1 MSAVWLEPVTLT
13 GARVRLEPLTAG
25 HTDALA
31 EVGLDP
37 ALWRWGIAPLTT
49 RDDMRDYIET
59 ALAWQRQGTALPFA
73 TIDAA
78 TGRAIG
84 STRFA
89 AADEA
94 NRRVEIGWTWIT
106 PAYQR
111 TPANTES
118 KYLMLRHAFEAL
130 GCNRVEL
137 KTDALNETSR
147 RAMLRIGAREEGTLR
162 RHMVVAGGRLRDT
175 VYFSVI
181 REEWPDVKAKLEERL
196 ARPWPSAAR
205 P

>member
-1 MSAVWLEPVTLT
+1 VSGAWLEPVTLS
-13 GARVRLEPLTAG
+13 GARVRLEPLAAG
-25 HTDALA
+25 HIDALA
-31 EVGLDP
+31 DVGLDP
-37 ALWRWGIAPLTT
+37 AIWTWGIAPVSS
-49 RDDMRDYIET
+49 RADMRDYVET
-59 ALAWQRQGTALPFA
+59 ALSWQRQGTALPFA
-73 TIDAA
+73 MVDAA

-89 AADEA
+89 AADAA
-94 NRRVEIGWTWIT
+94 NRRLEIGWTWIT
-106 PAYQR
+106 PAFQR
-111 TPANTES
+111 TPVNTEA

-137 KTDALNETSR
+137 KTDALNEASR

-181 REEWPDVKAKLEERL
+181 RDEWPEVKARLEERL
-196 ARPWPSAAR
+196 ARPWPV
-205 P
+205 